1 MLLSYSTFMWDG
13 QILSDKNSR
22 RSWTWIP
29 QISRR
34 PTRGAQTRLRMYQKA
49 ATTGCPFHFVK
60 HAQLFLACSMSWAAR
75 FALSFPR
82 VKHTRFLACPR
93 LFSSPG
99 FLLVIYTTFTCLFFH
114 KDTVALESNKLML
127 LRIINTSHFE
137 KDIEASKLS
146 LVFY

>member
-34 PTRGAQTRLRMYQKA
+34 PTRGAQTRLRIMYQKA

-60 HAQLFLACSMSWAAR
+60 HAQLFHACSMSWAAR
-75 FALSFPR
+75 FALLSSC
-82 VKHTRFLACPR
+82 KAHTIPCMSPA
-93 LFSSPG
+93 LFFSW
-99 FLLVIYTTFTCLFFH
+99 FFFIIYTTFTCLFFH
-114 KDTVALESNKLML
+114 KDNVALESNKLML